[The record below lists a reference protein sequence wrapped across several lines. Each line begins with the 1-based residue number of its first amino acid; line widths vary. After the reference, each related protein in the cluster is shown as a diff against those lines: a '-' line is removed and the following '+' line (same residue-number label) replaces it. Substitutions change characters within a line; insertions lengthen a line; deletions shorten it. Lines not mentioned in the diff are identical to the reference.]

1 MVNPP
6 RFLRPRSS
14 ESPAAPTED
23 DAETATLLA
32 EEALDDTALLPS
44 ELGRSGFD
52 VVPPEELVRSHSRS
66 RAPTGSVPAAGDG
79 EDRV

>member
-6 RFLRPRSS
+6 SFLRPRST
-14 ESPAAPTED
+14 ESPVAPTED

-66 RAPTGSVPAAGDG
+66 RPAAGSVPAAGDG